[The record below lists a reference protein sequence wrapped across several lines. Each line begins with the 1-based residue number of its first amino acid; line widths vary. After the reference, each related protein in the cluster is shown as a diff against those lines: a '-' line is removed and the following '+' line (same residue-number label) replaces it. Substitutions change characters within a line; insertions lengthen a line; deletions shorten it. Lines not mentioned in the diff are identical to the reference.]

1 MRVSVDTDR
10 CRGYGLCN
18 TIAPEVFSLTDGGFS
33 EVTDPE
39 VPPELEEAVR
49 EAVHVCPER
58 AITAT

>member
-1 MRVSVDTDR
+1 MRVSVDAER

-18 TIAPEVFSLTDGGFS
+18 AIAPELFTLTDDGFS
-33 EVTDPE
+33 VVTTPE
-39 VPPELEEAVR
+39 VPPELAEAVR

>member
-1 MRVSVDTDR
+1 MRVSVDAER

-18 TIAPEVFSLTDGGFS
+18 TIAPELFSLTDAGFS

-58 AITAT
+58 AITAA